1 MRFALI
7 ILASLVVGALL
18 GAWQPTIGP
27 SVGLLGDL
35 FVAALKALVLPIIF
49 TSVVASMAKLGAAGV
64 GARLGRAFA
73 YFGATMALAVGLGLG
88 LVNAVQPGVS
98 TSGQGQRA
106 LAAKLG
112 VSGEPAARMSGM
124 AFAQNQAKKL
134 FQDPIQAW
142 ARGNVLGLLIFAV
155 LFGLAL
161 GRVPES
167 AVWIELLEGA
177 EGAVGWLVECLL
189 KVTPVGVFGLACA
202 QAANTGLEPLKLLLP
217 YAGVVVGG
225 LLIHAL
231 VVLPA
236 VVALFGRRSPR
247 RFLGAAM
254 RPLSVAFATASSA
267 ATLPVTLAAAE
278 DDLGIPER
286 TSRVVLPLGA
296 TINMDG
302 TALYEAVAALFIA
315 QLYGIDLTAM
325 DQLVVALTAC
335 LAAIGAAGIPSAGL
349 VTMALV
355 LTAVD
360 LPLEGIGIVLAID
373 RLLDMVRTAVNV
385 LGDLGGAVVVDAQ
398 SGE

>member
-1 MRFALI
+1 MRFALVI
-7 ILASLVVGALL
+7 IVSLVAGALL
-18 GAWQPTIGP
+18 GAWEPGLGP

-64 GARLGRAFA
+64 GARLGRALA
-73 YFGATMALAVGLGLG
+73 YFFTTMALAVTLGLG
-88 LVNAVQPGVS
+88 LVNAFEPGVS
-98 TSGQGQRA
+98 ETDDGHRA
-106 LAAKLG
+106 LAAELG
-112 VSGEPAARMSGM
+112 VKGEPAARMTGM
-124 AFAQNQAKKL
+124 AFAKNQAKKL

-142 ARGNVLGLLIFAV
+142 SRGNVLGLLIFAV

-161 GRVPES
+161 GRVPQRS
-167 AVWIELLEGA
+167 VWIELLEGA
-177 EGAVGWLVECLL
+177 EAAVGWLVEGLL
-189 KVTPVGVFGLACA
+189 KATPVGVFGLACG
-202 QAANTGLEPLKLLLP
+202 QAAATGLGPLKLLLP

-231 VVLPA
+231 IVLPG
-236 VVALFGRRSPR
+236 VVYLFGRCSPR
-247 RFLGAAM
+247 RFLSAAI

-278 DDLGIPER
+278 NDLDVPER

-315 QLYGIDLTAM
+315 QLYGIDLSLG
-325 DQLVVALTAC
+325 DQLIVAVTAC

-385 LGDLGGAVVVDAQ
+385 LGDLGGAVVVNARSDD
-398 SGE
+398 